1 MTLMQRNGSFFP
13 EFPKFFDEL
22 FTRDLYDWGNRNF
35 SATSTNLP
43 AVNILETHDQFIVE
57 MAAPG
62 MTKQDFEIEL
72 KADLLTIAS
81 HKQVE
86 NEPKDGERY
95 TRREFSY
102 QSFQRSFHL
111 PKNVVDD
118 AHIDAK
124 YEHGIL
130 RLLIPKREEA
140 KALPPKKI
148 IVQ

>member
-1 MTLMQRNGSFFP
+1 MTLIQRKGSFLP
-13 EFPKFFDEL
+13 EFPNFFENI
-22 FTRDLYDWGNRNF
+22 FTGDRFDWGNNNF

-62 MTKQDFEIEL
+62 MTKQDFTIEL
-72 KADLLTIAS
+72 KEDLLTIAS

-86 NEPKDGERY
+86 NEHIDGERY

-102 QSFQRSFHL
+102 QSFQRSFRL

-124 YEHGIL
+124 YENGIL
-130 RLLIPKREEA
+130 RLLIPKREET

-148 IVQ
+148 IVR